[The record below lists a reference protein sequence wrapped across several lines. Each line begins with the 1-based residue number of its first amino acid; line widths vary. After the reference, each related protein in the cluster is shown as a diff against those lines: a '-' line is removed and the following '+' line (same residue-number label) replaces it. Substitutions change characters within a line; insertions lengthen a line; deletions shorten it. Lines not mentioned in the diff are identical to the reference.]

1 MAMAKLA
8 ALVAALLLVAHA
20 ASAFRTIITI
30 DEADSRSREGGGGG
44 SQQCQQEIQ
53 QRNLNH
59 CMRYMMEQQRGRRGY
74 NNNNYNND
82 GVEEEIELNQD
93 HYNQCC
99 NELRMIRD
107 EQCRCEGLQMEME
120 REMQQGKMRPQD
132 MREMLP
138 TAQRLPNMCG
148 MRPSQCQ
155 FHMPSY

>member
-8 ALVAALLLVAHA
+8 ALVAALLLVSHVAT
-20 ASAFRTIITI
+20 AFRTIITI
-30 DEADSRSREGGGGG
+30 DEADRRRSEGGGGG

-74 NNNNYNND
+74 NNNND
-82 GVEEEIELNQD
+82 GVEEEMELNQD

-107 EQCRCEGLQMEME
+107 EKCRCEGLQMEME
-120 REMQQGKMRPQD
+120 REMQQGRMRPQD
-132 MREMLP
+132 MREMMP
-138 TAQRLPNMCG
+138 TAQKLPSTCG

-155 FHMPSY
+155 FDMPSS

>member
-30 DEADSRSREGGGGG
+30 DEANSRRSEGEGGG

-74 NNNNYNND
+74 NNNND
-82 GVEEEIELNQD
+82 GVEEEMELNQD

-107 EQCRCEGLQMEME
+107 EKCRCEGLQMEME
-120 REMQQGKMRPQD
+120 REMQQGRMRPQD
-132 MREMLP
+132 IREMMP

-155 FHMPSY
+155 FDMPSY